1 MDHSRG
7 PASHRNKIGDT
18 HMAQMIKSPRLAST
32 SPPYF
37 QLDVGHSAKV
47 INDGN
52 ALWVKVIDIRE
63 DEFLGI
69 VRARVSP
76 SLHDDVTERD
86 VISFERQ
93 HIFGMY

>member
-1 MDHSRG
+1 M
-7 PASHRNKIGDT
+7 GDT

-76 SLHDDVTERD
+76 SLNDDVTDRD

>member
-1 MDHSRG
+1 
-7 PASHRNKIGDT
+7 
-18 HMAQMIKSPRLAST
+18 MAQLIKSPELAST

-47 INDGN
+47 ISGGS
-52 ALWVKVIDIRE
+52 AIWVKIIDIRE
-63 DEFLGI
+63 DEFLGV
-69 VRARVSP
+69 VRARMQP
-76 SLHDDVTERD
+76 SVTDDVTERD